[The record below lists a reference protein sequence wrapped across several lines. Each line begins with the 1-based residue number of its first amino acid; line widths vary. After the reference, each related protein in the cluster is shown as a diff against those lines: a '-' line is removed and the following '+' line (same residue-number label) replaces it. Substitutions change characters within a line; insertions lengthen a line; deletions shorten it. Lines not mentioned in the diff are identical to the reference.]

1 MVLLY
6 HGVPMSLWCYNGVT
20 MVLYRD
26 LPVKTSPPPPEGAS
40 NPQTVLRHAGAVSAH
55 NWWISER
62 LCGCDAN
69 ANGVVLVE
77 RARCLLVLRGT

>member
-1 MVLLY
+1 MVLQ
-6 HGVPMSLWCYNGVT
+6 WCYNGVISRPARQN
-20 MVLYRD
+20 L
-26 LPVKTSPPPPEGAS
+26 PPPPEGAS

-77 RARCLLVLRGT
+77 RERCLLVLRGT